1 MRRARISILGMSVFF
16 MCGALFAQA
25 PPPNPIAYVVPSY
38 EFSPWDPTVTWTTV
52 AGAPFRYVTGGAP
65 EGSRELVAAVHLP
78 DGASVTMIE
87 VDGCDN
93 STSSLYY
100 GALWSVSPMGGP
112 GNPIIG
118 TGSSNLST
126 GCAGIENFLVNP
138 VTINNALNLY
148 YLTIVTPP
156 FDGTAFVTAV
166 KVFYNLQVSQPPATA
181 TFNDVPTTDPGFQ
194 YIEALAAAQIT
205 AGCGG
210 GNFCPDA
217 SVTRRQM
224 AVFLAKVLGLY
235 WPY

>member
-1 MRRARISILGMSVFF
+1 MSQGRISILGISVFLT
-16 MCGALFAQA
+16 CGALFAQG

-38 EFSPWDPTVTWTTV
+38 EFTPLDPTVTWNSI
-52 AGAPFRYVTGGAP
+52 GPFRYVTGGAP
-65 EGSRELVAAVHLP
+65 EGPRELIAAVHLP

-93 STSSLYY
+93 SATGLYY
-100 GALWSVSPMGGP
+100 GILWSVSPMGGAATQ
-112 GNPIIG
+112 IIG
-118 TGSSNLST
+118 SGSTGPST
-126 GCAGIENFLVNP
+126 GCAGIENFLINP

-148 YLTIVTPP
+148 YLTIVNPP

-166 KVFYNLQVSQPPATA
+166 KVFYNLQVSRPPATA

-194 YIEALAAAQIT
+194 YIEALATAQIT

-217 SVTRRQM
+217 VVTRRQM
-224 AVFLAKVLGLY
+224 AIFFAKALGLY